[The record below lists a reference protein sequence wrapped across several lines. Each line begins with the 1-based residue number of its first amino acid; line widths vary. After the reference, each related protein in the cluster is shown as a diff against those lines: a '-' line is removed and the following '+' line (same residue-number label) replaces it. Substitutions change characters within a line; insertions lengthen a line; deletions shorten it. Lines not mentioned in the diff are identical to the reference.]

1 MWSNKTREA
10 LISNGYDE
18 RRRTRHQCARRKLA
32 ARSFN
37 KKQAAVVI
45 TEVNKAGVTLRDSD
59 ESELV

>member
-1 MWSNKTREA
+1 MDMTSVAGRDTSA
-10 LISNGYDE
+10 HAGSL
-18 RRRTRHQCARRKLA
+18 QLA